1 METTVPADRR
11 VATPVPQVARAAG
24 ASSRR
29 RLSPDAVA
37 ARLALLVL
45 LVAVAAVLQPAFATT
60 ENARTI
66 VLAVSTVGV
75 MALGMTL
82 VLLAGE
88 LDLSVGGVAV
98 VSGVVGGMLLPSGSV
113 ALVVCGV
120 LATGIVC
127 GLVNGLLVTR
137 LRVPSLIVTL
147 GMLGVLRA
155 LANIL
160 SGGQAIYPEGSAGYV
175 WFGRG
180 TVLGVPV
187 PVLVFAFAALA
198 ALVLTRHA
206 RFGRALYAVGGN
218 ATAAGL
224 SGIRV
229 NRVRLWVF
237 VASGLTAA
245 LAGLLE
251 TARLAYIGPGGFSGI
266 ELSVIAVATLGGVS
280 LAGGRGSIEGTI
292 LAALIIGVVNNALNI
307 AGVSS
312 YVQQIVTAAVIL
324 AVVLP
329 DSLQR
334 KEREA

>member
-1 METTVPADRR
+1 METTTAQDR
-11 VATPVPQVARAAG
+11 QVLAAMSS
-24 ASSRR
+24 ASSRQ
-29 RLSPDAVA
+29 RLSVDAVA
-37 ARLALLVL
+37 GRVALLLVL
-45 LVAVAAVLQPAFATT
+45 IIAASWLQPGFGTF

-66 VLAVSTVGV
+66 LLAVATVGV

-88 LDLSVGGVAV
+88 LDLSIGGVAV
-98 VSGVVGGMLLPSGSV
+98 VSGVVGGMLLHSGSV
-113 ALVVCGV
+113 ALVVTGV
-120 LATGIVC
+120 LATGVLC
-127 GLVNGLLVTR
+127 GAINGWLVTR

-147 GMLGVLRA
+147 GMLGMLRA

-160 SGGQAIYPEGSAGYV
+160 SGGQAIYPEGVEAYL

-180 TVLGVPV
+180 AILGIPV
-187 PVLVFAFAALA
+187 PIVVFMVAALA
-198 ALVLTRHA
+198 AIILVRHS

-218 ATAAGL
+218 AAAAAL

-229 NRVRLWVF
+229 DRVRLCVF
-237 VASGLTAA
+237 VVSGLTAA

-251 TARLAYIGPGGFSGI
+251 TARLAYIGPAGFTGI
-266 ELSVIAVATLGGVS
+266 ELSVIAIATLGGVS
-280 LAGGRGSIEGTI
+280 LAGGRGTVEGTI

-312 YVQQIVTAAVIL
+312 YVQQIVTALVIL
-324 AVVLP
+324 CVVLP

-334 KEREA
+334 KERQA

>member
-1 METTVPADRR
+1 METTLPTDRR
-11 VATPVPQVARAAG
+11 VAGSAAAPG
-24 ASSRR
+24 APRQQ
-29 RLSPDAVA
+29 RLSLDAVMG
-37 ARLALLVL
+37 RVALLVL
-45 LVAVAAVLQPAFATT
+45 LVAAASALQPAFATA
-60 ENARTI
+60 ENART
-66 VLAVSTVGV
+66 VLLAVATVGV

-88 LDLSVGGVAV
+88 LDLSIGGVAV
-98 VSGVVGGMLLPSGSV
+98 ISGVVGGMLLRSGSV
-113 ALVVCGV
+113 ALVVAGV
-120 LATGIVC
+120 LATGVVC

-160 SGGQAIYPEGSAGYV
+160 SGGQAIYPEGIAGYL

-180 TVLGVPV
+180 AVLGVPV
-187 PVLVFAFAALA
+187 PVWVFSIAAA
-198 ALVLTRHA
+198 AAVVLTRHA

-229 NRVRLWVF
+229 DRVRLLVF
-237 VASGLTAA
+237 AASGLAAA

-251 TARLAYIGPGGFSGI
+251 TARLAYIGPAGFTGI

-280 LAGGRGSIEGTI
+280 LAGGRGTIEGTL

-324 AVVLP
+324 VVVLP

-334 KEREA
+334 REREA

>member
-1 METTVPADRR
+1 METTVAADRLP
-11 VATPVPQVARAAG
+11 AAAAQAG
-24 ASSRR
+24 ASPRQ
-29 RLSPDAVA
+29 RLSLDAVA
-37 ARLALLVL
+37 GRVALLVL
-45 LVAVAAVLQPAFATT
+45 LVAAASVFQPAFATA
-60 ENARTI
+60 ENART
-66 VLAVSTVGV
+66 VLLAVSTVGV
-75 MALGMTL
+75 MALGMAL

-88 LDLSVGGVAV
+88 LDLSIGGVAV

-113 ALVVCGV
+113 ALVVAGV
-120 LATGIVC
+120 LATGVAC

-160 SGGQAIYPEGSAGYV
+160 SGGQAIYPEGSAGYL

-180 TVLGVPV
+180 AVLGIPV
-187 PVLVFAFAALA
+187 PVWVFSIAAA
-198 ALVLTRHA
+198 AAVVLTRHA

-229 NRVRLWVF
+229 DRVRLLVF
-237 VASGLTAA
+237 VASGLAAA

-251 TARLAYIGPGGFSGI
+251 TARLAYIGPAGFTGI

-280 LAGGRGSIEGTI
+280 LAGGRGTIEGTL

-324 AVVLP
+324 LVVLP

>member
-1 METTVPADRR
+1 MVAAAAPA
-11 VATPVPQVARAAG
+11 PPLAAQ
-24 ASSRR
+24 SRQ
-29 RLSPDAVA
+29 RLSVDAIAGRVGLLVVLVA
-37 ARLALLVL
+37 AASL
-45 LVAVAAVLQPAFATT
+45 LQPAFATS
-60 ENARTI
+60 ENART
-66 VLAVSTVGV
+66 VLLAVSTVGV

-88 LDLSVGGVAV
+88 LDLSIGGVAV
-98 VSGVVGGMLLPSGSV
+98 ISGVTGGMLLQTGSV
-113 ALVVCGV
+113 VLIVGGV
-120 LATGIVC
+120 LATGVVC

-160 SGGQAIYPEGSAGYV
+160 SGGQALYPEGVSGYL

-180 TVLGVPV
+180 AVLGIPV
-187 PVLVFAFAALA
+187 PVLVFSIAAVVA
-198 ALVLTRHA
+198 IVLTRHA

-218 ATAAGL
+218 AAAAGL

-229 NRVRLWVF
+229 DRVRLLVF

-251 TARLAYIGPGGFSGI
+251 TARLAYIGPAGFTGI

-280 LAGGRGSIEGTI
+280 LAGGRGTIEGTI

-324 AVVLP
+324 FVVLP
-329 DSLQR
+329 DGLQR

>member
-1 METTVPADRR
+1 METIVPNDRMAD
-11 VATPVPQVARAAG
+11 APAAG
-24 ASSRR
+24 VSPRQ
-29 RLSPDAVA
+29 RLSVDAVVG
-37 ARLALLVL
+37 RVALLVL
-45 LVAVAAVLQPAFATT
+45 LVAAAAWLQPGFATA
-60 ENARTI
+60 ENART
-66 VLAVSTVGV
+66 VMLAVATVGV

-88 LDLSVGGVAV
+88 LDLSIGGVAV
-98 VSGVVGGMLLPSGSV
+98 ISGVVGGMLLPSGSV
-113 ALVVCGV
+113 ALVIGGV
-120 LATGIVC
+120 LATGALC
-127 GLVNGLLVTR
+127 GVVNGVLVTR

-147 GMLGVLRA
+147 GMLGILRA

-160 SGGQAIYPEGSAGYV
+160 SGGQAIYPEGSTGYL

-180 TVLGVPV
+180 AVLGIPV
-187 PVLVFAFAALA
+187 PVLVFAIAAAA
-198 ALVLTRHA
+198 ALVLTRRA

-218 ATAAGL
+218 AAAAGL

-229 NRVRLWVF
+229 DRVRLLVF
-237 VASGLTAA
+237 VASGVAAA

-251 TARLAYIGPGGFSGI
+251 TARLAYIGPAGFTGI

-280 LAGGRGSIEGTI
+280 LAGGRGTIEGTI

-324 AVVLP
+324 LVVLP
-329 DSLQR
+329 DGLQR